1 VPSLAPGSRPRVH
14 ELQIRGGDLG
24 RRLAGATTADQ
35 AAADI
40 AANYLQLVD
49 AWQRSRA
56 E

>member
-1 VPSLAPGSRPRVH
+1 VVGLSIKRSLFWEASAAF
-14 ELQIRGGDLG
+14 
-24 RRLAGATTADQ
+24 LAGATTADQ